1 MSIETFTVYYCNDNY
16 PLYIVEPKHWNET
29 EGAIYAMCNLF
40 IDTDKYGKP
49 LYTDTQLL
57 FDENFYSCLYTEK
70 GFLALSGPWL
80 PSIAYIPLDKPT
92 VPARWFDRQVEPD
105 RYIPPVKT
113 RIRCEW
119 TKRNFEI
126 TKDKYKIP
134 RRIDPMT
141 PVRSKKGK
149 KQ

>member
-1 MSIETFTVYYCNDNY
+1 MGVIMSIETFTVYYCNDNH

-57 FDENFYSCLYTEK
+57 FDEEFYSCLYTEK

-113 RIRCEW
+113 RIRCGG
-119 TKRNFEI
+119 R
-126 TKDKYKIP
+126 
-134 RRIDPMT
+134 
-141 PVRSKKGK
+141 
-149 KQ
+149 